1 MTLDPAIVDEVRSR
15 LIHRGVSPSM
25 PAVAE
30 ALREEGRVLD
40 DAGVWQLVEQVRSD
54 LVGFGPLDAWID
66 APGVTDVLVDGQSEI
81 WIDRGEGLER
91 LDIRFRDEDA
101 VRRLLQRL
109 VGGEHG
115 RRIDDAQPYV
125 DVHLPQHLRLHAVLP
140 PVSDRVCLSLRIA
153 RCSAFT
159 LEELVQAGTVAVDL
173 VPVVSQ
179 LIAKRLAFLICGGTG
194 SGKTTVLATLLGMVD
209 GRSRLVSGGGHRRT
223 DARPSTR
230 HQTRGKAPE
239 H

>member
-15 LIHRGVSPSM
+15 LIHRGVSPSV

-54 LVGFGPLDAWID
+54 LVGFGPLDGWID
-66 APGVTDVLVDGQSEI
+66 APGVTDVLVNGPSEV

-91 LDIRFRDEDA
+91 LKIRFRDEDA

-109 VGGEHG
+109 VSSVG

-125 DVHLPQHLRLHAVLP
+125 DSSCPNACGCMPFFRRSVIAFAFPYALRVVLRSP
-140 PVSDRVCLSLRIA
+140 LRT
-153 RCSAFT
+153 RTS
-159 LEELVQAGTVAVDL
+159 GNG
-173 VPVVSQ
+173 
-179 LIAKRLAFLICGGTG
+179 CG
-194 SGKTTVLATLLGMVD
+194 
-209 GRSRLVSGGGHRRT
+209 
-223 DARPSTR
+223 
-230 HQTRGKAPE
+230 
-239 H
+239 